1 MVSDLSFHRRAIFDE
16 LVARLGEDAARIQ
29 VLSGPRQVGKT
40 TVVQQAL
47 QALDAPSHYAS
58 ADDPTLRDSAW
69 LEAQWEEARRLARTR
84 PAGAIL
90 AIDEIQKVTGWAE
103 IVKRLWDRDR
113 RCGLALNVVL
123 LGSAALLVQ
132 RGLSESLTGRFELIR
147 APHWSFGEMREA
159 FGFSLD
165 EFIYFGGYP
174 GAASLIEDER
184 RWAAYVLDAIVETT
198 ISRDLLLLTRVDKPA
213 LLRNLLRLVCD
224 YSAQIVS
231 YQKLTGQLQDAG
243 NTTTLAHYL
252 DLLGAAGLAVGL
264 EKYAAGKV
272 RQRRSTPKLLA
283 LDTALVS
290 AASGHTLPEAR
301 ENPGWWGRLVETVVG
316 AHLVATR
323 DPRAE
328 VLYWRE
334 RGREVDFVLQRG
346 AQLTAVEVK
355 SGRVRDGLPGMAA
368 FEAAHGPA
376 RKILVGGDGTPLD
389 AFLSQSPD
397 AHDMPHRAARPS
409 PSMRRRP

>member
-1 MVSDLSFHRRAIFDE
+1 MSNSSSYRRPIFDE
-16 LVARLGEDAARIQ
+16 LALRLSEEPARLQ

-47 QALDAPSHYAS
+47 EAVEAPSHYAS
-58 ADDPTLRDSAW
+58 ADEPTLRDSAW
-69 LEAQWEEARRLARTR
+69 LEAQWEEGRRLARAR
-84 PAGAIL
+84 PTGAIL
-90 AIDEIQKVTGWAE
+90 AVDEIQKITGWAE
-103 IVKRLWDRDR
+103 TVKRLWDQDR
-113 RCGLALNVVL
+113 RTGLALHVVL

-132 RGLSESLTGRFELIR
+132 HGPSESLTGRFELIR

-165 EFIYFGGYP
+165 EFIHFGGYP

-252 DLLGAAGLAVGL
+252 DLLAAAGLAVGL
-264 EKYAAGKV
+264 EKYAPGKV

-290 AASGHTLPEAR
+290 AASGHTLAEAR
-301 ENPGWWGRLVETVVG
+301 ADPAHWGRLVETAVG

-328 VLYWRE
+328 VLYWRA
-334 RGREVDFVLQRG
+334 RGREVDFVIRRG
-346 AQLTAVEVK
+346 PQLTALEVK
-355 SGRVRDGLPGMAA
+355 SGRLRDSLPGMAA
-368 FEAAHGPA
+368 FEAAHGPT
-376 RKILVGGDGTPLD
+376 RKVLVGGDGTPLE
-389 AFLSQSPD
+389 AFLQ
-397 AHDMPHRAARPS
+397 A
-409 PSMRRRP
+409 